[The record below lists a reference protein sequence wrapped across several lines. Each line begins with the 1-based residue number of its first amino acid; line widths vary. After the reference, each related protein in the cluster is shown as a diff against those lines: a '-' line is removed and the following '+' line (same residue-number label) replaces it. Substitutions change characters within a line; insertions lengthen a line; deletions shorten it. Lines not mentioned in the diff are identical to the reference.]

1 METSDTQNIESLKGH
16 VAKAFGRTLDS
27 PSDYDS
33 LSLSIREKTGEYI
46 SPTTLKRL
54 FGYVKP
60 ATVPRPSTLSVL
72 SRYVGYAGW
81 SDFCQSLE
89 VRNPD
94 SASQELEPMADLTTE
109 TERPEPG
116 SLMQKTAREPAMVR
130 MKGGRR
136 KSVVA
141 ISVSAAVICCAV
153 AAILI
158 FGDKS
163 RTGNSMLPGTATQ
176 ETVSPESGTSKETSD
191 TVRIKEAI
199 QMKCMDVTMRGCAD
213 ITSRYGKM
221 DIVAYRKYIDSRYC
235 SFVFTDLRN
244 MVRKEVA
251 AAFGGSEYADMTANE
266 IFSRCRDYCVEKIY
280 LDFPNDEYIEALKMS
295 LCME

>member
-1 METSDTQNIESLKGH
+1 MGPSDTQNIESLKGH

-94 SASQELEPMADLTTE
+94 SASQELEPMADLTIQTE
-109 TERPEPG
+109 DSESG
-116 SLMQKTAREPAMVR
+116 FSAQKTGSEPAKILSNDR
-130 MKGGRR
+130 RR
-136 KSVVA
+136 KSVVVL
-141 ISVSAAVICCAV
+141 SVSAAVICCAV

-163 RTGNSMLPGTATQ
+163 RTGNSMLPGTATP

-199 QMKCMDVTMRGCAD
+199 QMKCMEVTMQKCD
-213 ITSRYGKM
+213 EITSHYETM
-221 DIVAYRKYIDSRYC
+221 DIVEYRRYIDASYN
-235 SFVFTDLRN
+235 SFVFTELRN
-244 MVRKEVA
+244 LVKKEVT
-251 AAFGGSEYADMTANE
+251 AAFGDSDYADMTANE
-266 IFSRCRDYCVEKIY
+266 IFSGCRDYCIEKIY
-280 LDFPNDEYIEALKMS
+280 MDFPNDEYIEALKM
-295 LCME
+295 

>member
-1 METSDTQNIESLKGH
+1 MGPSDTQNIESLKGY

-94 SASQELEPMADLTTE
+94 SASQELEPMADLTIQTE
-109 TERPEPG
+109 DSESG
-116 SLMQKTAREPAMVR
+116 FSAQKTGSEPTKILR
-130 MKGGRR
+130 NDRRR

-163 RTGNSMLPGTATQ
+163 RTGNSMLPGTATP

-199 QMKCMDVTMRGCAD
+199 QMKCMEVTMQKCD
-213 ITSRYGKM
+213 EITSHYETM
-221 DIVAYRKYIDSRYC
+221 DIVEYRRYIDASYN
-235 SFVFTDLRN
+235 SFVFTELRN
-244 MVRKEVA
+244 LVKKEVT
-251 AAFGGSEYADMTANE
+251 AAFGDSDYADMTANE
-266 IFSRCRDYCVEKIY
+266 IFSGCRDYCIEKIY
-280 LDFPNDEYIEALKMS
+280 MDFPNDEYIEALKM
-295 LCME
+295 

>member
-1 METSDTQNIESLKGH
+1 MGPSDTQNIELLKGH

-81 SDFCQSLE
+81 SDFC
-89 VRNPD
+89 
-94 SASQELEPMADLTTE
+94 ASQELEPMEDLTTE
-109 TERPEPG
+109 TERTEPE

-163 RTGNSMLPGTATQ
+163 RTGNSMLPGTATP

-199 QMKCMDVTMRGCAD
+199 QMKCMEVTMQKCD
-213 ITSRYGKM
+213 EITSHYETM
-221 DIVAYRKYIDSRYC
+221 DIVEYRRYIDASYN
-235 SFVFTDLRN
+235 SFVFTELRN
-244 MVRKEVA
+244 LVKKEVA
-251 AAFGGSEYADMTANE
+251 AAFGNCKYADMTANE
-266 IFSRCRDYCVEKIY
+266 IFSRCRDYCVKKIY
-280 LDFPNDEYIEALKMS
+280 LDFPNDEYIEALKM
-295 LCME
+295 

>member
-1 METSDTQNIESLKGH
+1 MGPSDTQNIESLKGH

-94 SASQELEPMADLTTE
+94 SASQELEPMADLTIQTE
-109 TERPEPG
+109 DSESG
-116 SLMQKTAREPAMVR
+116 FSAQKTGSEPTKILR
-130 MKGGRR
+130 NDRRR

-163 RTGNSMLPGTATQ
+163 RTGNSMLPGTATP
-176 ETVSPESGTSKETSD
+176 ETVSPESGTSKDTSD

-199 QMKCMDVTMRGCAD
+199 QMKCMEVTMQKCD
-213 ITSRYGKM
+213 EITSHYETM
-221 DIVAYRKYIDSRYC
+221 DIVEYRRYIDASYN
-235 SFVFTDLRN
+235 SFVFTELRN
-244 MVRKEVA
+244 LVKKEVT
-251 AAFGGSEYADMTANE
+251 AAFGDSDYADMTANE
-266 IFSRCRDYCVEKIY
+266 IFSGCRDYCIEKIY
-280 LDFPNDEYIEALKMS
+280 MDFPNDEYIEALKM
-295 LCME
+295 

>member
-1 METSDTQNIESLKGH
+1 MEPFDTQNIESLKGH

-81 SDFCQSLE
+81 SDFCQGLE
-89 VRNPD
+89 VLNPD
-94 SASQELEPMADLTTE
+94 SASLELEPEADLTIQTE
-109 TERPEPG
+109 DSESGFPA
-116 SLMQKTAREPAMVR
+116 QKTGSEPAKILSNDR
-130 MKGGRR
+130 RR
-136 KSVVA
+136 KSVVVL
-141 ISVSAAVICCAV
+141 SVSAAVICCAV

-158 FGDKS
+158 FGRKPKAGS
-163 RTGNSMLPGTATQ
+163 STFPVTATP
-176 ETVSPESGTSKETSD
+176 ETVFPENGTSKEFSD
-191 TVRIKEAI
+191 TTRIKEALL
-199 QMKCMDVTMRGCAD
+199 MKCMDVTMRKCD
-213 ITSRYGKM
+213 EITSHYKTM
-221 DIVAYRKYIDSRYC
+221 DIVEYRRYIDVSYN
-235 SFVFTDLRN
+235 SFVFTELRN
-244 MVRKEVA
+244 LVKKEVT
-251 AAFGGSEYADMTANE
+251 AAFGGSKYADMTANE

>member
-1 METSDTQNIESLKGH
+1 MGPSDTQNIESLKGH

-94 SASQELEPMADLTTE
+94 SASQELEPMADLTIQTE
-109 TERPEPG
+109 DSESG
-116 SLMQKTAREPAMVR
+116 FSAQKTGSEPTKILR
-130 MKGGRR
+130 NDRRR

-163 RTGNSMLPGTATQ
+163 RTGNSMLPGTATP
-176 ETVSPESGTSKETSD
+176 ETVSPESGTSKDTSD

-199 QMKCMDVTMRGCAD
+199 QMKCMEVTMQKCD
-213 ITSRYGKM
+213 EITSHYETM
-221 DIVAYRKYIDSRYC
+221 DIVEYRRYIDASYN
-235 SFVFTDLRN
+235 SFVFTELRN
-244 MVRKEVA
+244 MVKKEVT
-251 AAFGGSEYADMTANE
+251 AAFGDSDYADMTANE
-266 IFSRCRDYCVEKIY
+266 IFSGCRDYCIEKIY
-280 LDFPNDEYIEALKMS
+280 MDFPNDEYIEALKM
-295 LCME
+295 